1 MLLLVV
7 YSVHGVS
14 NMYSAL
20 RARIC
25 RLVWCPG
32 ACMVM
37 LFPVYGYVMLAKSF
51 LQQVRYHTYACFC
64 RLVDT
69 DGLIIHFFYIA
80 FNKFPSVLTFP

>member
-32 ACMVM
+32 AFMVM
-37 LFPVYGYVMLAKSF
+37 LFPAYGYVMLAKSF
-51 LQQVRYHTYACFC
+51 LRQVRYRFICKSSF
-64 RLVDT
+64 
-69 DGLIIHFFYIA
+69 IHMPVFA
-80 FNKFPSVLTFP
+80 G

>member
-7 YSVHGVS
+7 HSVHGVS

-32 ACMVM
+32 AFMVM
-37 LFPVYGYVMLAKSF
+37 LFPA
-51 LQQVRYHTYACFC
+51 QVRYRFICKSPF
-64 RLVDT
+64 
-69 DGLIIHFFYIA
+69 IHIPVFA
-80 FNKFPSVLTFP
+80 G